1 MAQNF
6 LVKGHTHKQVPVQ
19 PKDER
24 VTKLENA
31 YNELVDILS
40 AYPVNSANGNVGPN
54 SFFKKL
60 SVWMAWA
67 IVSKALDLS
76 ENNIDNLNGL
86 NIDDICK
93 LPDDVKGLNT
103 LVSVI
108 PFIDSLSERA
118 KGCDGFPFKNW
129 SVCDIVGTV
138 RSESFDSYSEELLNY
153 VVTTPVPGK
162 K

>member
-1 MAQNF
+1 MHII
-6 LVKGHTHKQVPVQ
+6 KGHLKKQRDSIRASEKQ
-19 PKDER
+19 LM
-24 VTKLENA
+24 LENA
-31 YNELVDILS
+31 YNELVDMLS
-40 AYPVNSANGNVGPN
+40 AYPVNSANGTVGIN

-60 SVWMAWA
+60 AVWMAWA

-93 LPDDVKGLNT
+93 LPDDVKGLNA

-108 PFIDSLSERA
+108 PFIDSLFERA
-118 KGCDGFPFKNW
+118 KGCDGFPFKDW
-129 SVCDIVGTV
+129 SVRDIVRAV
-138 RSESFDSYSEELLNY
+138 RSESFDNYNEELLNH
-153 VVTTPVPGK
+153 VVETPIPNK